1 MKTKK
6 LIVLSGLLLVFLS
19 LSSFK
24 SEACLHTNLISISEQ
39 DGLLVYATFDG
50 KEDYGYNFI
59 TKDREGEEKTITFHK
74 VEETVLGV
82 FNLADEKLI
91 GTKFKVTF
99 NRVITFSK
107 DEDGID
113 DQDETNTIIKLE
125 KL

>member
-24 SEACLHTNLISISEQ
+24 NQDILQANLVSVADQ
-39 DGLLVYATFDG
+39 DGLIVYATYDG
-50 KEDYGYNFI
+50 KEDYGYNFV
-59 TKDREGEEKTITFHK
+59 TKDKAGEEKTITFQK
-74 VEETVLGV
+74 VDDTVLEGFNLNEET
-82 FNLADEKLI
+82 FI
-91 GTKFKVTF
+91 GTKFKITF

-107 DEDGID
+107 DEDGMD

>member
-6 LIVLSGLLLVFLS
+6 LIVFSGLLLVFLS

-24 SEACLHTNLISISEQ
+24 SEAYLHANLVSVAYQ

-59 TKDREGEEKTITFHK
+59 TKDKDGEEKTLTFQK
-74 VEETVLGV
+74 VDDKVLEV

-91 GTKFKVTF
+91 GTKFKITF
-99 NRVITFSK
+99 NRVITFTK
-107 DEDGID
+107 DEDGMD
-113 DQDETNTIIKLE
+113 DQDETNTITKLE